1 MLTKSLN
8 KQITEVSLMSKNLKQ
23 KLKIQIKKIFPR
35 NNETAQSC
43 NPCHNILELYNV
55 LGPVWFAK
63 SKTKLDIY

>member
-1 MLTKSLN
+1 MSKSL
-8 KQITEVSLMSKNLKQ
+8 KQE
-23 KLKIQIKKIFPR
+23 LKIQIKKIFPR
-35 NNETAQSC
+35 NNETAQSY